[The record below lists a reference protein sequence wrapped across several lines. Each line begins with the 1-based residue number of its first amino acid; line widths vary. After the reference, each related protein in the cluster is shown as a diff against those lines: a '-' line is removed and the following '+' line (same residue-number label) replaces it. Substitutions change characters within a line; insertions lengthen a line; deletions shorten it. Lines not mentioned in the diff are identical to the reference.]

1 MVLDLKNNDIFF
13 NVIVELLAEH
23 I

>member
-13 NVIVELLAEH
+13 NAIVEVLAEH